1 MEKLVLTTVSR
12 NFYNLAALDI
22 PSRGLLC
29 GEGLEVTLDIHESVD
44 AVTDH
49 LRDGRAQLARGI
61 TEHIILDRESGGS
74 LEVVAGS
81 INKLPFSL
89 IAKPSIK
96 TIKDLAGKTIGA
108 SSVDAGSSSLIM
120 EILAQ
125 EGLRYPDDYRIR
137 AVGPMLS
144 RWELLQSGEIDCG
157 LQGVP
162 MNFIALDAGFVTL
175 CEPRD
180 RFPDF
185 QFSSLNVD
193 SRWARE
199 NRAVLIRF
207 LRAYLRSHEW
217 FYLNREASSKIAARE
232 MGIAETYA
240 ARAWDECVTA
250 GIMPRD
256 ARASIAAIQTL
267 IDISGLIRAL
277 KMRTQPA
284 RKITWTK
291 AIWQRRA
298 RRCNPEINA
307 DMSSVS
313 DRHIRHIVRR

>member
-12 NFYNLAALDI
+12 NFYNLPLWISQQEGFFAD
-22 PSRGLLC
+22 
-29 GEGLEVTLDIHESVD
+29 EGLEVVLDIHESVD
-44 AVTDH
+44 VVTEH

-61 TEHIILDRESGGS
+61 TEHVILDRESGGS

-125 EGLRYPDDYRIR
+125 EGLRHPDDYHIR

-144 RWELLQSGEIDCG
+144 RWELLQTGEIDCG

-193 SRWARE
+193 ARWARE
-199 NRAVLIRF
+199 NRAVLVRF

-217 FYLNREASSKIAARE
+217 FYLNREAASTIAARE
-232 MGIAETYA
+232 MGLAEAYA
-240 ARAWDECVTA
+240 ARAWDECVA
-250 GIMPRD
+250 EAIMPRD
-256 ARASIAAIQTL
+256 ARASVAAIQAL

-277 KMRTQPA
+277 KMRTKA
-284 RKITWTK
+284 RAEDYMNESYLAEACATLQ
-291 AIWQRRA
+291 A
-298 RRCNPEINA
+298 
-307 DMSSVS
+307 
-313 DRHIRHIVRR
+313 